1 MATRDDYPGCWSC
14 RPLCL
19 CLHFAHFP
27 FKPNGSSL
35 YTLAGHFVRHAC
47 QVMQVWSRLSEHL
60 LQSRDAES
68 FSEVTTHWIL
78 KQMGYSYMSIPL

>member
-19 CLHFAHFP
+19 CLHFAHFL

-35 YTLAGHFVRHAC
+35 YTLAGLSSNAKHGQDDLNTC
-47 QVMQVWSRLSEHL
+47 YNQEMQRAS
-60 LQSRDAES
+60 
-68 FSEVTTHWIL
+68 L
-78 KQMGYSYMSIPL
+78 KSQHIGS